1 MGDAEIDVQLVRSLL
16 REQHPDLAG
25 LGLRAVDARWDN
37 QLWRFVDELAV
48 RLPRT
53 PGAPCHSALE
63 PPATGGSSV
72 VDVIGK
78 DATGRR
84 WSIGDLA
91 HASGLT
97 VRALYHYDEI
107 GLLSASERTASGH
120 RRYTEGDLRRLYRI
134 RALRALGLS
143 LEQIAGVLEDSSDDL
158 VTLRELLAT
167 QLRSLQEQAERIH
180 LLSNRIHGLVRQ
192 LDESSMPDPDQFM
205 TTLEMI
211 SVYETGFTQDQRE
224 QLAERRAELGPDA
237 VEAAKSR
244 WAELVEQLL
253 GHVRDD
259 TPVDDPQV
267 QDLVRRWD
275 ELGATFHAVGERG
288 ERTKAAARRMWQDNS
303 TELSR
308 RLPWPADRMAALVGY
323 LERARQAR

>member
-1 MGDAEIDVQLVRSLL
+1 MLRTVFLSRIGEAQERVRPGG
-16 REQHPDLAG
+16 R
-25 LGLRAVDARWDN
+25 LG
-37 QLWRFVDELAV
+37 
-48 RLPRT
+48 
-53 PGAPCHSALE
+53 SALE

-78 DATGRR
+78 DTTGRR

-143 LEQIAGVLEDSSDDL
+143 LEQIAGVLEDSSSDDL
-158 VTLRELLAT
+158 LSLRDLLAD
-167 QLRSLQEQAERIH
+167 QLRNLQEQAEHIDR
-180 LLSNRIHGLVRQ
+180 LRNRIHGLVRQ

-211 SVYETGFTQDQRE
+211 SVYETGFTREQRE

-253 GHVRDD
+253 GHVRDN

-275 ELGATFHAVGERG
+275 ELGATFHAVGEQG

-303 TELSR
+303 AELGRS
-308 RLPWPADRMAALVGY
+308 LPWPADRMTALVGY